1 MVGDTWMGMIMD
13 EPGIVPK
20 YWNDGSP
27 VDYTNWEK
35 NYPSDQKNR
44 LYLRLSSVKD
54 SKKYSKWRNQ
64 GNNEYDH
71 YPICMVDAIRKKD
84 S

>member
-1 MVGDTWMGMIMD
+1 MIMS
-13 EPGIVPK
+13 EPGVVPK
-20 YWNDGSP
+20 YWNDGSL

-35 NYPSDQKNR
+35 HYPSDQKGR

-54 SKKYSKWRNQ
+54 AKKYSKWRNQ

-71 YPICMVDAIRKKD
+71 YPICMADAIRNKD
-84 S
+84 IQVL